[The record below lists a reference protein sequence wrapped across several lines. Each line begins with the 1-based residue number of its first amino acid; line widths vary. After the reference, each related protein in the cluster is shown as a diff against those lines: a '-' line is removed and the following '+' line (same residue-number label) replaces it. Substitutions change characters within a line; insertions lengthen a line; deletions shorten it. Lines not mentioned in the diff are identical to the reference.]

1 MNLRR
6 SGTFFSRME
15 HGLHRVEADGSGFK
29 VFWPSG
35 PRVYN
40 SARQTIMALV
50 NGVEAPT
57 GRCRDPKLTF
67 DNYFKNRVNTGEEL
81 SISILDIIPK
91 VKTKPNELVV
101 SVPKRRIREEN
112 SLSVENRRGIDLN
125 VNYMDVK
132 RLFYAGFSRRVF
144 AMGYDPEELFQE
156 LCKGLLIRNNGKCVF
171 DPGVSSLGHYVHMV
185 ANCILSNYNR
195 KYSRVRRSENVGYKD
210 EDGEVVDL
218 SCCDVPVESQQ
229 LSSIA
234 ASEMM
239 DSIMERVP
247 RLVKHSDSKMVRKAT
262 EMVTEGRIRSEI
274 VAETGLPVSTVSKI
288 IRAVRDTAR
297 V

>member
-1 MNLRR
+1 MYLVSYIFDFLGAIMNPRR
-6 SGTFFSRME
+6 S
-15 HGLHRVEADGSGFK
+15 D
-29 VFWPSG
+29 
-35 PRVYN
+35 
-40 SARQTIMALV
+40 
-50 NGVEAPT
+50 
-57 GRCRDPKLTF
+57 
-67 DNYFKNRVNTGEEL
+67 
-81 SISILDIIPK
+81 SISTMDVIPK
-91 VKTKPNELVV
+91 VRTKTNELVV
-101 SVPKRRIREEN
+101 SVPRERIKGEN
-112 SLSVENRRGIDLN
+112 SLSVDSKCGIDLE

-156 LCKGLLIRNNGKCVF
+156 LCKGLLVRNKGKCVF
-171 DPGVSSLGHYVHMV
+171 DPKVSSLGHYVHMV

-218 SCCDVPVESQQ
+218 SCCDLPVESQQ
-229 LSSIA
+229 LSSVA
-234 ASEMM
+234 ANEMM

-247 RLVKHSDSKMVRKAT
+247 GLVKHNDSKMVEKAM
-262 EMVTEGRIRSEI
+262 EMVAEGRIRSEI

-297 V
+297 VSNSLGGL